1 MINCKIELDL
11 PWSEECIISE
21 ISIIPRIPGN
31 REANPPVQEVAAMQT
46 AAATFQI
53 NNAKLYVSVVTLSIN
68 DNIKFLESIKL
79 GFKRNISWNK
89 YRSEI
94 TTQTKNNNLDYLIDP
109 TFRKINRL
117 FALSFKNG
125 NNDLQEVHLINI
137 TCH

>member
-11 PWSEECIISE
+11 PWSEECLISE

-31 REANPPVQEVAAMQT
+31 REANPPVQEVAAIQT

-94 TTQTKNNNLDYLIDP
+94 TTQTK
-109 TFRKINRL
+109 K
-117 FALSFKNG
+117 
-125 NNDLQEVHLINI
+125 Q
-137 TCH
+137 